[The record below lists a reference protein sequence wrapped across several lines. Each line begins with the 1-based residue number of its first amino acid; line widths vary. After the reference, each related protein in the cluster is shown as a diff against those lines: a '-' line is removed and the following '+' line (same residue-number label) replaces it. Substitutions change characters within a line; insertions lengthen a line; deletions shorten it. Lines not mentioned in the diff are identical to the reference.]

1 MCRGA
6 VGRVRRSGGATAST
20 MMPTSGAQPEE
31 HLQRRRHADDSV
43 VPVGGAVQ
51 AQGSFGGVDDRT
63 ICSAR
68 SAVVVP
74 EAGYV
79 HVEGCSV
86 FPVLR
91 RTAARLNDEHM
102 GRSRFVGS
110 LSTFV

>member
-6 VGRVRRSGGATAST
+6 VGRVRRSGAAATAST
-20 MMPTSGAQPEE
+20 MMPTSGARPEE

-68 SAVVVP
+68 SGVVVP
-74 EAGYV
+74 EGYV
-79 HVEGCSV
+79 HVERCSV

-91 RTAARLNDEHM
+91 RARSWLNDEHM
-102 GRSRFVGS
+102 GRTFVGS
-110 LSTFV
+110 TFV